1 MKKSEMKIK
10 DLYSLENTM
19 AKSLLEQFEYPWEA
33 LAHIGEYV
41 EKLGAALPKDE
52 YMNPAKGIWIHK
64 SARVA
69 PTAGNH
75 RTGGRGS
82 PLRIYSRKSDHR
94 SQCSSRQFF

>member
-10 DLYSLENTM
+10 DLYSLEKTM

-69 PTAGNH
+69 PTAGII
-75 RTGGRGS
+75 GPVIIG
-82 PLRIYSRKSDHR
+82 P
-94 SQCSSRQFF
+94 RQRFATAHLFAEK